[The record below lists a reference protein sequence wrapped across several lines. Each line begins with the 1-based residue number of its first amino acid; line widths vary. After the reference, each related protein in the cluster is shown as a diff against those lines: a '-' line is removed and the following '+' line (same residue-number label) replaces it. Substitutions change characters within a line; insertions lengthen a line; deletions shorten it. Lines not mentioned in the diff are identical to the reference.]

1 MEDVKGDFRKLLEM
15 MAALYNL
22 RTGGADKE
30 LHIDQMQVRL
40 LSPPNFPLAARIHN
54 CTMFSAASHP
64 VDVCACNQVRKSSN
78 IQILTLHVGSLL

>member
-30 LHIDQMQVRL
+30 LHIDQMQVYL
-40 LSPPNFPLAARIHN
+40 LFLSPAHLRILAMYTHSPCSAKVPHTVHAR
-54 CTMFSAASHP
+54 S
-64 VDVCACNQVRKSSN
+64 
-78 IQILTLHVGSLL
+78 LHSIELRMV